1 MCRADL
7 RGCIEGI
14 CGGASETSWGYIASS
29 ADPDVPEVLS
39 KKRLEHFGHVTNGTL
54 SGACVGHQLWCS
66 PTVEHIM
73 ALTSNVGLLA
83 EGGAR
88 YRIRLLHLGYD
99 ENMHGFV
106 PRVLKSDAAGPEEAH
121 TIFRSSQV
129 QAWTVLTNM
138 SWHMCK

>member
-1 MCRADL
+1 
-7 RGCIEGI
+7 
-14 CGGASETSWGYIASS
+14 
-29 ADPDVPEVLS
+29 
-39 KKRLEHFGHVTNGTL
+39 
-54 SGACVGHQLWCS
+54 
-66 PTVEHIM
+66 M

-83 EGGAR
+83 EGGVR
-88 YRIRLLHLGYD
+88 YRIRLLHFGYD
-99 ENMHGFV
+99 ENMHGFA